1 MPKSTYI
8 TNAQQ
13 DAPDSR
19 DWLYRPHLR
28 NLEPEIDVD
37 PDTLH
42 ILDQKSEGA
51 CTGFAVAA
59 TINRLYQV
67 SGGETKVSARML
79 YEMARRHDEWPGEE
93 YDGSSLR
100 GAIHGWKNMG
110 VCTEEEWPYLV
121 SRPGDLTI
129 ERAKHARN
137 TTIGA
142 YYRIQPRLVD
152 YHAALNEIGIIVV
165 SARVHSGWQ
174 DPSAGVIHE
183 SKRSIGGHAF
193 AIVGYGDAHTRLGWP
208 GMERHR
214 AAALR
219 VA

>member
-110 VCTEEEWPYLV
+110 VCTEEEWP
-121 SRPGDLTI
+121 
-129 ERAKHARN
+129 
-137 TTIGA
+137 
-142 YYRIQPRLVD
+142 
-152 YHAALNEIGIIVV
+152 
-165 SARVHSGWQ
+165 
-174 DPSAGVIHE
+174 
-183 SKRSIGGHAF
+183 
-193 AIVGYGDAHTRLGWP
+193 
-208 GMERHR
+208 
-214 AAALR
+214 
-219 VA
+219 